1 LVIGGSL
8 AGVRAALDLAQ
19 SGIQVYWVEESPF
32 LARGN
37 ENEVSPHLL
46 TAEMLEAVKHPNI
59 EVLTDARVTGL
70 TGQRGDFQV
79 EVQHGPR
86 YVDLAR
92 CTACGDCEPVC
103 PVTVSIN
110 GGLRK
115 AIFGHG
121 YRAVPNVFAIEKRGI
136 APCKAACPGG
146 IHVQGYVA
154 LIAQGRFQEALDL
167 IREAVPFPGVL
178 GRVCHHPCEEKCR
191 RGTEVDEPVAICAL
205 KRFVDEWVLGPE
217 CVEGPAV
224 EGPVLSEVEG
234 WEKGLGE
241 LKGPLSAPSAPSKR
255 VAVVGAGPAGLTAA
269 YFLARQGI
277 VSEVFEALP
286 AAGGMMAVGIPTY
299 RLPPEVLQREVA
311 AIEALGVK
319 IHLNHPI
326 DGDGFQRLREE
337 YDAVFVAVGAH
348 QGWTMRIP
356 GEDLKGVLSGVDFLR
371 AVNLA
376 ALGGDTASPPRLGER
391 VVVIG
396 GGDVAIDSARV
407 ARRACPDPSTG
418 SGRRPS
424 RRVGGQEVTVLY
436 RRSRAEL
443 PAEPWQVQEA
453 EEEGINFHYLAA
465 PVRAL
470 GQDGVLT
477 GLECIRMELGEP
489 DESGRRR
496 PVPIAG
502 SEFTLECDTLL
513 VAIGQTVDTPFEG
526 LSLVQRGTYVA
537 DPVTLQ
543 TNVPGVFAGGDAV
556 SGPASVIEAIA
567 AGQRAAESI
576 LRYLRGENLALGHT
590 TEEPDLS
597 AIEYYTPE
605 HPVQRPRAQMPRL
618 PLAQRSGFAEVNLGF
633 TQEQAVAEAER
644 CLSCGVCSECLACVS
659 ACQPGAID
667 HNAAGERLTLDI
679 GAVIVADGSEPLAGE
694 VELVLSQACPEPSRR
709 AEGLEGVYNVEA
721 GDVVGASVVAA
732 RAMANLAS
740 FRERAPVPGGILP
753 PTAAPRVGVFICR
766 CGDKIGGVLDV
777 DTLVD
782 SAKGL
787 PGVVYTQDLFFSCQ
801 QEAAAIVQQAVADH
815 RLNRV
820 VLAACSCCSLD
831 QVCYSCTTQRIRCK
845 TNLGVLAADSAK
857 LRETYADMSPRFE
870 FINIR
875 EHCAWLHSDDP
886 AAATA
891 EAERLIAA
899 AVAKANLLPPAARP
913 VTQLGNRVLVAGD
926 GAAAGVCAD
935 ALAAQGFAVA
945 RKGEVPSAVVGSPGQ
960 FIVTW
965 GGNGN
970 QRQVEADAVVLAP
983 SEAGQLSGLR
993 DAVGVA
999 ESTTSLT
1006 ARLTGVFVCP
1016 PDGQAEGMGAA
1027 VAARVAAL
1035 LGRGQMVAECNVARV
1050 DPQRCRACGTC
1061 ESICEFHAPRLVA
1074 DNEPSTLH
1082 SPFSTLLVSQIDP
1095 ALCRGCGTCAAHCP
1109 SSAITAGY
1117 STDEQIEAM
1126 LAAMLA

>member
-1 LVIGGSL
+1 MRKGVLVIGGSL

-19 SGIQVYWVEESPF
+19 SGIKVYWVEESPF

-70 TGQRGDFQV
+70 TGQRGDSQV

-103 PVTVSIN
+103 PVTVSVN

-154 LIAQGRFQEALDL
+154 LVAQGRFQEALDL
-167 IREAVPFPGVL
+167 VREAVPFPGVL

-191 RGTEVDEPVAICAL
+191 RGTELDEPVAICAL
-205 KRFVDEWVLGPE
+205 KRFVDDWVLGPE
-217 CVEGPAV
+217 RVEEPVLSPSASLGINSI
-224 EGPVLSEVEG
+224 EGPVLSKVEG

-241 LKGPLSAPSAPSKR
+241 LKGTLSAPSAPSKR
-255 VAVVGAGPAGLTAA
+255 VAIVGAGPAGLTAA
-269 YFLARQGI
+269 CFLARRGI

-286 AAGGMMAVGIPTY
+286 VAGGMMAVGIPTY

-337 YDAVFVAVGAH
+337 HDAVFVAVGAH

-407 ARRACPDPSTG
+407 ARRACPDPSPGSGRRPSQRACPDPSTG

-436 RRSRAEL
+436 RRSRAEM
-443 PAEPWQVQEA
+443 PAEPWEVQEA
-453 EEEGINFHYLAA
+453 EEEGIKFHYLAA

-470 GQDGVLT
+470 GQDGVLA

-556 SGPASVIEAIA
+556 TGPASVIEAIA

-576 LRYLRGENLALGHT
+576 VLYLRGEDLALGRT

-597 AIEYYTPE
+597 ATEYYTPE
-605 HPVQRPRAQMPRL
+605 QPVQRPRAQMPRL

-667 HNAAGERLTLDI
+667 HNAVGERLTLDI
-679 GAVIVADGSEPLAGE
+679 GAV
-694 VELVLSQACPEPSRR
+694 
-709 AEGLEGVYNVEA
+709 
-721 GDVVGASVVAA
+721 
-732 RAMANLAS
+732 
-740 FRERAPVPGGILP
+740 
-753 PTAAPRVGVFICR
+753 
-766 CGDKIGGVLDV
+766 
-777 DTLVD
+777 
-782 SAKGL
+782 
-787 PGVVYTQDLFFSCQ
+787 
-801 QEAAAIVQQAVADH
+801 
-815 RLNRV
+815 
-820 VLAACSCCSLD
+820 
-831 QVCYSCTTQRIRCK
+831 
-845 TNLGVLAADSAK
+845 
-857 LRETYADMSPRFE
+857 
-870 FINIR
+870 
-875 EHCAWLHSDDP
+875 
-886 AAATA
+886 
-891 EAERLIAA
+891 
-899 AVAKANLLPPAARP
+899 
-913 VTQLGNRVLVAGD
+913 
-926 GAAAGVCAD
+926 
-935 ALAAQGFAVA
+935 
-945 RKGEVPSAVVGSPGQ
+945 
-960 FIVTW
+960 
-965 GGNGN
+965 
-970 QRQVEADAVVLAP
+970 
-983 SEAGQLSGLR
+983 
-993 DAVGVA
+993 
-999 ESTTSLT
+999 
-1006 ARLTGVFVCP
+1006 
-1016 PDGQAEGMGAA
+1016 
-1027 VAARVAAL
+1027 
-1035 LGRGQMVAECNVARV
+1035 
-1050 DPQRCRACGTC
+1050 
-1061 ESICEFHAPRLVA
+1061 
-1074 DNEPSTLH
+1074 
-1082 SPFSTLLVSQIDP
+1082 
-1095 ALCRGCGTCAAHCP
+1095 
-1109 SSAITAGY
+1109 
-1117 STDEQIEAM
+1117 
-1126 LAAMLA
+1126 